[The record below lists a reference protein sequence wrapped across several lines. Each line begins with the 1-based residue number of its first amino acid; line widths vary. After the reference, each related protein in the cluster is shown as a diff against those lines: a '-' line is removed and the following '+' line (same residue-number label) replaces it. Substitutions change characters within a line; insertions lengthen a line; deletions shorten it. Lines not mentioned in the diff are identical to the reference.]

1 MNQSTIRI
9 NDFCTLENRA
19 LKSID
24 FSRLYSIHQQKK
36 HSLSTDR
43 SIQLVDTRPPSA
55 DFSGILQGLGLFAW
69 PEKNSLAIIRRGDL
83 MLSRHSAPA
92 DILRVTPLPSA
103 SRIPKQDGEPS
114 LKLYELN
121 TATYSVGAS
130 PESLPRKDGIKD
142 LGHIE
147 MEIPPGLPR
156 FVTARTLKKML
167 SGHGSDILFRKC
179 GERWSI
185 CPDEY
190 RVDLQDSTQVF
201 RLGEVQIYS

>member
-1 MNQSTIRI
+1 MNNKSTIQF
-9 NDFCTLENRA
+9 NDFCTLENGA

-24 FSRLYSIHQQKK
+24 FSRLYSIHQPKRN
-36 HSLSTDR
+36 SLSTR
-43 SIQLVDTRPPSA
+43 PSLRLVDTRPRDA
-55 DFSGILQGLGLFAW
+55 DFSGILQRLFAW
-69 PEKNSLAIIRRGDL
+69 PEKNGLAIIRRSDL
-83 MLSRHSAPA
+83 TLSRQGTPD
-92 DILRVTPLPSA
+92 DIRGVTPLPSS
-103 SRIPKQDGEPS
+103 SRVRKQDGEPR
-114 LKLYELN
+114 LKLHELG

-142 LGHIE
+142 LGQIE

-167 SGHGSDILFRKC
+167 SGHGSDILFRKLDQ
-179 GERWSI
+179 RWEI

-190 RVDLQDSTQVF
+190 RVDLADPTQVF